1 MPPDRLDRLPLT
13 AGIAVAVSWVA
24 ALLVAPTV
32 PGVDQPGSAVVEHFT
47 AHASAIRVQALL
59 IALGLLGVV
68 VVVGFARQRLDGPAG
83 HIFTVGA
90 AAMVVQISLQ
100 MWFTAGPA
108 LHAAALEP
116 ATARVLMDVAAM
128 FGPLLTIADLMLAG
142 PIVWAARQGRFPQWL
157 AVIAAVF
164 AVEQF
169 VELVT
174 IIGPVGSF
182 IAPGGP
188 MNLVLGGALLVV
200 FVVALGVAVA
210 MPVPTTPPPPRS
222 PA

>member
-1 MPPDRLDRLPLT
+1 MNRLPLT
-13 AGIAVAVSWVA
+13 AGIAFAVAWVA
-24 ALLVAPTV
+24 ALLVSPPA
-32 PGVDQPGSAVVEHFT
+32 PGVDQPGSAVIEHLS
-47 AHASAIRVQALL
+47 AHGSAIRVQALL
-59 IALGLLGVV
+59 VALSLLGVIV
-68 VVVGFARQRLDGPAG
+68 VAGFARQRLDGPAG
-83 HIFTVGA
+83 HIFTIGA
-90 AAMVVQISLQ
+90 AAMVVQISVGR
-100 MWFTAGPA
+100 WFPAGLA
-108 LHAAALEP
+108 LHAEALEP
-116 ATARVLMDVAAM
+116 ATARVMLDVAAM
-128 FGPLLTIADLMLAG
+128 SGPLLTIADLMLAG

-188 MNLVLGGALLVV
+188 MNTVLGGGLFVV

-210 MPVPTTPPPPRS
+210 MPVPAGPVPTGPPPPRS